1 MNRLCKSISGC
12 SNENQFMAAPH
23 ETMDGGA
30 TATDGGATAA
40 QRRPNNH
47 TLKWGS
53 WKAYKPR
60 DKA

>member
-1 MNRLCKSISGC
+1 
-12 SNENQFMAAPH
+12 MAAPH